1 MLIIDLEDT
10 LMTDEWDAVN
20 GERHIRRPGLDKMLM
35 YLSSMYDI
43 YIISNMDASFGMT
56 LMPDIDKNHVCS
68 GYLYSDSMKLRKGT
82 RVKDIS
88 YFSRDPGRVII
99 IDDNINATEQVVK
112 RDAGD
117 GSKENVMVVKPFKNV
132 KRVKDTTLLDLI
144 PVLEGDRVMMAM
156 TRRYLY
162 ERRGGRP

>member
-1 MLIIDLEDT
+1 
-10 LMTDEWDAVN
+10 MTDEWDAVN

-43 YIISNMDASFGMT
+43 YIITNMDANYGMT

-68 GYLYSDSMKLRKGT
+68 GYLYSDSRKLRKGT

-99 IDDNINATEQVVK
+99 IDDNINANEQVVE

-117 GSKENVMVVKPFKNV
+117 G
-132 KRVKDTTLLDLI
+132 
-144 PVLEGDRVMMAM
+144 
-156 TRRYLY
+156 
-162 ERRGGRP
+162 

>member
-1 MLIIDLEDT
+1 
-10 LMTDEWDAVN
+10 MTDEWDAVN

-88 YFSRDPGRVII
+88 YFSRDPERVII
-99 IDDNINATEQVVK
+99 IDDNINANEQVVEC
-112 RDAGD
+112 DASD
-117 GSKENVMVVKPFKNV
+117 G
-132 KRVKDTTLLDLI
+132 
-144 PVLEGDRVMMAM
+144 
-156 TRRYLY
+156 
-162 ERRGGRP
+162 

>member
-1 MLIIDLEDT
+1 
-10 LMTDEWDAVN
+10 MTDEWDAVN

-56 LMPDIDKNHVCS
+56 LMPDIHVCS

-99 IDDNINATEQVVK
+99 IDDNINANEQVVE

-117 GSKENVMVVKPFKNV
+117 
-132 KRVKDTTLLDLI
+132 D
-144 PVLEGDRVMMAM
+144 
-156 TRRYLY
+156 
-162 ERRGGRP
+162 

>member
-1 MLIIDLEDT
+1 
-10 LMTDEWDAVN
+10 MTDEWDAVN

-43 YIISNMDASFGMT
+43 YIITNMDANYGMT

-88 YFSRDPGRVII
+88 YFSR
-99 IDDNINATEQVVK
+99 
-112 RDAGD
+112 
-117 GSKENVMVVKPFKNV
+117 
-132 KRVKDTTLLDLI
+132 
-144 PVLEGDRVMMAM
+144 LEG
-156 TRRYLY
+156 
-162 ERRGGRP
+162 ERDGGEAVQEREEGEGHDAAGPDSRAGG